1 MYQRIANRNNKC
13 NGSIQNFRGILFSLY
28 GNQANG
34 TKMSARSKQA
44 KAQQQHTEV
53 TKDSFEGI
61 KQKKFLRQ
69 KKLQFFATISEKSAF
84 LFEKVSF

>member
-1 MYQRIANRNNKC
+1 
-13 NGSIQNFRGILFSLY
+13 
-28 GNQANG
+28 
-34 TKMSARSKQA
+34 MSARSKQT